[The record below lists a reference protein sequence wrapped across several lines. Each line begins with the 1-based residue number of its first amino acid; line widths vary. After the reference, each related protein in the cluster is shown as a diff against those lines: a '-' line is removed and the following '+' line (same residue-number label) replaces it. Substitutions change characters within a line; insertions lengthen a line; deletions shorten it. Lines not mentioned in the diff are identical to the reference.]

1 MIEEKGSAE
10 ERERLDREREA
21 ADRRYNDAL
30 TALDGAIRPP
40 RALPTPPTGYDES
53 QLAPLNQRWELM
65 SSKPDEG
72 RGWLR
77 RLRAHAWAMVAPL
90 FERQQAF
97 NAALVDHLNRNVATH
112 RDVAGTLDAAL
123 AQLQDEQKRLLE
135 FQTMLILWAQQITPY
150 VDTKDRHVTGL
161 KHGLAVAL
169 STLSDEMQ
177 QRWEAMLT
185 RERRHASQVDEV
197 RATFGVMQQAVQM
210 LKREVEQRFDG
221 APGAASAAAPAEA
234 RDGGTEHP
242 GSAQRKLHSYKY
254 VGFEDHFRGSPDE
267 IADRLAAYVPLFEGA
282 RDVLD
287 VGCGRGEFLEL
298 LREKGITARG
308 IDLNEEMAE
317 QTRARGL
324 EATASDALSYLRAQP
339 DASLGGL
346 FAAQVV
352 EHLEPAYLL
361 EFLETAYHKLR
372 PGSKIV
378 LETINAACWYAF
390 FSSYIRDLTHVR
402 PIHPETLRYLII
414 ASGFQRVDIRYT
426 APYPEEAKLQ
436 PVTLTDGDVERSVTI
451 NENMKKL
458 NDLMFTHLD
467 YAVIGERL

>member
-1 MIEEKGSAE
+1 MIEEKGSTE
-10 ERERLDREREA
+10 ERERLDRERED

-30 TALDGAIRPP
+30 TALDGTIRPP
-40 RALPTPPTGYDES
+40 HALPTPPTQFDDS
-53 QLAPLNQRWELM
+53 QLAPLNQRWQLL
-65 SSKPDEG
+65 SLKPDEG
-72 RGWLR
+72 KGWLR
-77 RLRAHAWAMVAPL
+77 RMRAHAWAMVAPL
-90 FERQQAF
+90 FERQESF
-97 NAALVDHLNRNVATH
+97 NAAFVDHLNRNAASHRETVQALEAT
-112 RDVAGTLDAAL
+112 LS
-123 AQLQDEQKRLLE
+123 QLRHEQNRLLE

-169 STLSDEMQ
+169 SVLSDEMQ

-185 RERRHASQVDEV
+185 RERRHGTQVDEV
-197 RATFGVMQQAVQM
+197 RATLGVMQQAVQT

-221 APGAASAAAPAEA
+221 AADVSAAPSNTREEGAVPS
-234 RDGGTEHP
+234 
-242 GSAQRKLHSYKY
+242 SAAHRALHSYKY
-254 VGFEDHFRGSPDE
+254 VGFEDHFRGSSHE
-267 IADRLAAYVPLFEGA
+267 IGDRLAAYVPLFEGA

-287 VGCGRGEFLEL
+287 VGCGRGEFLDL
-298 LREKGITARG
+298 LREKGILARG

-317 QTRARGL
+317 KTRERGL
-324 EATASDALSYLRAQP
+324 EATAADALSYLRAQP
-339 DASLGGL
+339 DQSLGGL

-361 EFLETAYHKLR
+361 EFLDTAYHKLR

-390 FSSYIRDLTHVR
+390 FSSYIRDITHVR
-402 PIHPETLRYLII
+402 PLHPDTLRYLVI

-436 PVTLTDGDVERSVTI
+436 PVPLANDVERSVTM

-458 NDLMFTHLD
+458 NSLLFTHLD
-467 YAVIGERL
+467 YAVVGERS